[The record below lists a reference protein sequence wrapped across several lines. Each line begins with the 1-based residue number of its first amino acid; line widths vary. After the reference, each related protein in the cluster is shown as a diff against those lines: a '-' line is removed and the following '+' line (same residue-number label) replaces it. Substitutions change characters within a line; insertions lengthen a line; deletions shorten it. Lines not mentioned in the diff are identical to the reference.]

1 MTVLILGGTGLL
13 GNSFY
18 KSFLKDKTKVVA
30 HGRSI
35 PSNINFDINDQNKL
49 LESLKQIKP
58 NYIINCAALT
68 DVNLCNK
75 DFSLAYLNNVLPNK
89 KLIRCIKKAKIKPHL
104 TYISTDQVYNNVSSL
119 KPSSE
124 NKVNITNNYGKSKY
138 YGELEIKN
146 YSNSLIIRTNFFG
159 QSNLSYRKSFT
170 DWLIKN
176 AKDEKKTLL
185 AKNIYFNPIHISFLI
200 NYVKQMIKEKIKGTY
215 NIGSKDCISKFEFG
229 RLVLKKFSINNDI
242 LIPYMSSMK
251 INRRPEGTYMST
263 FKIEKRFNLNLPSIK
278 QSIGK
283 LK

>member
-13 GNSFY
+13 GNSFNESY
-18 KSFLKDKTKVVA
+18 LKDNTKVVV

-49 LESLKQIKP
+49 LKSLNQIKP
-58 NYIINCAALT
+58 KYIINCAALT

-89 KLIRCIKKAKIKPHL
+89 KLIKCIKKAKIKPHL
-104 TYISTDQVYNNVSSL
+104 TYISTDQVYNNVSRL
-119 KPSSE
+119 KSSAE
-124 NKVNITNNYGKSKY
+124 DKFNIINNYGKSKY
-138 YGELEIKN
+138 YGELEMKN

-176 AKDEKKTLL
+176 VKDEKKTLL
-185 AKNIYFNPIHISFLI
+185 AKNIYFNPIHISYLI
-200 NYVKQMIKEKIKGTY
+200 NYVKKMIKEKINGTY

-229 RLVLKKFSINNDI
+229 KLVLKKLSINNDK
-242 LIPYMSSMK
+242 LIPYTSSMK
-251 INRRPEGTYMST
+251 INKRPEGTYMST
-263 FKIEKRFNLNLPSIK
+263 FKIEKKLNLNLPSIK
-278 QSIGK
+278 ESIGK
-283 LK
+283 L